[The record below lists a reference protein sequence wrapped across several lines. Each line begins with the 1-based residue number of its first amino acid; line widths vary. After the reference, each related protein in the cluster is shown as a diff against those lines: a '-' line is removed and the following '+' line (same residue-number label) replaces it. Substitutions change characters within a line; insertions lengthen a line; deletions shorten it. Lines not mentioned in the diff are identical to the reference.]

1 MNAKLAA
8 TLDLFAYGTYPEYL
22 QNKANY
28 IELKP
33 PHLSKLKLITL
44 VDLASKNAKV
54 SYQSLMQAT
63 SIETSRQL
71 EDCLIECMQLGLLKG
86 RLDQREQ
93 KLWVQST
100 FGRDVSASAVPNIL
114 ARLKQWDTQ
123 LERTQQTMESQKNVS
138 QADLDAHYSH
148 MADVQRS
155 ISSRM
160 EQAVF
165 QGQVDVEMKQQK

>member
-1 MNAKLAA
+1 
-8 TLDLFAYGTYPEYL
+8 
-22 QNKANY
+22 
-28 IELKP
+28 
-33 PHLSKLKLITL
+33 
-44 VDLASKNAKV
+44 
-54 SYQSLMQAT
+54 MQAT

-71 EDCLIECMQLGLLKG
+71 EDCLIECIQLGLLKG

-100 FGRDVSASAVPNIL
+100 FGRDVSASDVPNIL

-123 LERTQQTMESQKNVS
+123 LERTQHTMESHKNVS
-138 QADLDAHYSH
+138 QSDLDAHYSH